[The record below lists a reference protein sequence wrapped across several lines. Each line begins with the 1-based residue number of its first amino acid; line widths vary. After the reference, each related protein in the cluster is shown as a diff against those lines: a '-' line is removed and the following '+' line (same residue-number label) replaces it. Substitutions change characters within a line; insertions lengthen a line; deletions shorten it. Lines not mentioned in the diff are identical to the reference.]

1 MQGTSGMSL
10 TCHKNSRAVERI
22 LPQTEKLKKMKSK
35 RQEGSVE
42 SRPHLCYDVIVRKR
56 IMQNIGGKAWKRQK
70 QKRS

>member
-1 MQGTSGMSL
+1 MHGTSGMSL

-22 LPQTEKLKKMKSK
+22 LPQAEKLKKMKSK
-35 RQEGSVE
+35 GQEGSVE
-42 SRPHLCYDVIVRKR
+42 SRPHLYDVNVRKR

>member
-10 TCHKNSRAVERI
+10 TCHKNSRTAECI
-22 LPQTEKLKKMKSK
+22 LPRTEILKKLKSK
-35 RQEGSVE
+35 GQEGSVE
-42 SRPHLCYDVIVRKR
+42 SSLYLCYDVNVRKR

>member
-10 TCHKNSRAVERI
+10 TCHKNSRTAERI
-22 LPQTEKLKKMKSK
+22 LPRTEKLKKMKSK
-35 RQEGSVE
+35 G
-42 SRPHLCYDVIVRKR
+42 SRPHLCYDVNVRKR

>member
-35 RQEGSVE
+35 GQEGSVE
-42 SRPHLCYDVIVRKR
+42 SRPHLCYDVNVRKR
-56 IMQNIGGKAWKRQK
+56 IMQNILEVLEIGEIRH
-70 QKRS
+70 